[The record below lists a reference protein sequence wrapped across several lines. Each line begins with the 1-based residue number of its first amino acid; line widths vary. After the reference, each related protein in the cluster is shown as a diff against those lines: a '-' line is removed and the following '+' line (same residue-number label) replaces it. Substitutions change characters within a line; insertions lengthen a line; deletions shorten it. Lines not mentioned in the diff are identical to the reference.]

1 MIAMRVSASPLYAAT
16 ISGNDQRM
24 ASITDLL
31 AQGRTLSF
39 EFSAPRD
46 EDGALRLDRTLARLS
61 ELRPSFMSVTYG
73 AGGSTRGPTHDVV
86 QHIEVDLG
94 VTTMPHLTCV
104 AHTRD
109 EIEGIVAR
117 YRALGTQNILA
128 LHGDVPLDGPDH
140 PTGDFTRA
148 IDLVGF
154 IRERAPFAIGV
165 AAHPEGHPRAE
176 SRAADL
182 EHHVEKLRE
191 ADFAMTQFLFRAEYY
206 ERFVEEM
213 AARGVTTP
221 VVPGVMPPTNVE
233 GLARMS
239 AMNNTEFPA
248 DLRARLE
255 ACGDDAAA
263 RREVATDVATRLCE
277 ELLAAGAPGVHIYTL
292 NFSEPARTIAR
303 NLEAALGRVEN

>member
-1 MIAMRVSASPLYAAT
+1 MLYAAT
-16 ISGNDQRM
+16 ISGNDHRM
-24 ASITDLL
+24 TSIIELL
-31 AQGRTLSF
+31 AQGPTLSF

-46 EDGALRLDRTLARLS
+46 EEGAQRLDRTLTRLS
-61 ELRPSFMSVTYG
+61 ERRPSFMSVTYG
-73 AGGSTRGPTHDVV
+73 AGGSSRGPTYEVV
-86 QHIEVDLG
+86 EHIHRDLD

-104 AHTRD
+104 AHTRA
-109 EIEGIVAR
+109 EIEGIVQR
-117 YRALGTQNILA
+117 YRALGTENILA
-128 LHGDVPLDGPDH
+128 LHGDVPVDGPDR
-140 PTGDFTRA
+140 PAGDFTRA
-148 IDLVGF
+148 VDLVAF
-154 IRERAPFAIGV
+154 IRERAAFAIGV

-182 EHHVEKLRE
+182 DHHAEKLRA

-206 ERFVEEM
+206 ERFVAEM

-221 VVPGVMPPTNVE
+221 VIPGVMPPTNVE
-233 GLARMS
+233 GLVRMS

-277 ELLAAGAPGVHIYTL
+277 QLLAAGAPGIHLYTL

-303 NLEAALGRVEN
+303 NLDAKLGRGVAARQ

>member
-1 MIAMRVSASPLYAAT
+1 MTP
-16 ISGNDQRM
+16 IS
-24 ASITDLL
+24 DLL

-46 EDGALRLDRTLARLS
+46 DEGAARLDRALARLAA
-61 ELRPSFMSVTYG
+61 LRPSFMSVTYG
-73 AGGSTRGPTHDVV
+73 AGGSSRGPTAEVV
-86 QHIEVDLG
+86 EHIHRDLR

-104 AHTRD
+104 AHTRS

-117 YRALGTQNILA
+117 YRALGTENILA
-128 LHGDVPLDGPDH
+128 LHGDVPADGPDR
-140 PTGDFTRA
+140 PAGDFTRA
-148 IDLVGF
+148 IDLVAF
-154 IRERAPFAIGV
+154 IRARAPFAIGV

-182 EHHVEKLRE
+182 DHHAEKLRT
-191 ADFAMTQFLFRAEYY
+191 ADFAITQFLFRAEYY
-206 ERFVEEM
+206 ERFVAEM

-255 ACGDDAAA
+255 ACGDDTAA
-263 RREVATDVATRLCE
+263 RREVGTEVATRLSE
-277 ELLAAGAPGVHIYTL
+277 QLLAAGAPGIHLYTL

-303 NLEAALGRVEN
+303 NLEGALGRAAGVEG